1 MEEQKIPGYG
11 QRGVPWQAVAGEKP
25 TRQRVVVIL
34 ILLVTLLVAYL
45 DRVNI
50 SVLVADDTFLQEM
63 GIKGDALAMGSL
75 MSVFLF
81 TYAITNA
88 LLSPL
93 GDLWGPRK
101 VMAAAIVLW
110 MISCVY
116 GGVVS
121 TFAGMVAARCILG
134 LGEGMHWPMQ
144 MKYVKNW
151 FPPQERARANSTWLI
166 GLTAGPALAM
176 PFMVWI
182 IGEWGWRASFFALAA
197 LGLIP
202 LVLIWFFT
210 ADSPRASNRI
220 NHLELEYI
228 ELGLQ
233 SEAQA
238 LATGA
243 AAEPNS
249 AWENWKGFLLNFDY
263 WLCVVFYVFSTSAWW
278 GLATWIP
285 SYLKQAMGF
294 SWQSMGF
301 WANAPYAAGIVALII
316 AGYVTDK
323 IERKATFGI
332 LHMLGAAVGIYFAA
346 HATGQVEAAL
356 WLILAVSSLL
366 IGQPGHWAIIQKVV
380 PARALGAG
388 SGFESCL
395 GSLGGAITPMIVGY
409 FINMT
414 GSYMGGLMC
423 LVVFCLTGAVAMITL
438 WLRRV

>member
-1 MEEQKIPGYG
+1 MGEQKTPGYG
-11 QRGVPWQAVAGEKP
+11 QSGLNWPAVAGEKP

-63 GIKGDALAMGSL
+63 GIQGDALAMGSL
-75 MSVFLF
+75 MSIFLF

-101 VMAAAIVLW
+101 VMSVAIILW

-116 GGVVS
+116 GGIVS
-121 TFAGMVAARCILG
+121 SFTGMVVARCILG

-182 IGEWGWRASFFALAA
+182 IGEWGWRSSFFALAA

-210 ADSPRASNRI
+210 TDSPRESKRI
-220 NHLELEYI
+220 NHLELEHI
-228 ELGLQ
+228 EYGLRT
-233 SEAQA
+233 EAEA
-238 LATGA
+238 LATRA
-243 AAEPNS
+243 VADSNS
-249 AWENWKGFLLNFDY
+249 DRENWKGFLLNFDY

-294 SWQSMGF
+294 SWKSMGF

-380 PARALGAG
+380 PAKALGAG

-409 FINMT
+409 FINVT

-423 LVVFCLTGAVAMITL
+423 LVVFCLIGAVAMITL
-438 WLRRV
+438 WVRKV

>member
-1 MEEQKIPGYG
+1 M
-11 QRGVPWQAVAGEKP
+11 GENKSPKNEDCLAWRATAEKKP
-25 TRQRVVVIL
+25 TKQRVVVIL

-50 SVLVADDTFLQEM
+50 SVLVADDTFLQDM
-63 GIKGDALAMGSL
+63 GIKGDAVAIGSL
-75 MSVFLF
+75 MSMFLL

-88 LLSPL
+88 ILSPL

-101 VMAAAIVLW
+101 VMSLAIVFW
-110 MISCVY
+110 IISCAY

-121 TFAGMVAARCILG
+121 TFGGMIAARCILG

-151 FPPQERARANSTWLI
+151 FPPGERARANSTWLI

-176 PFMVWI
+176 PFMVWV
-182 IGEWGWRASFFALAA
+182 IGEWGWRTSFFALASV
-197 LGLIP
+197 GFIP
-202 LVLIWFFT
+202 LALIWFFT
-210 ADSPRASNRI
+210 TDYPRESQTI

-228 ELGLQ
+228 ESGLRI
-233 SEAQA
+233 EAEA
-238 LATGA
+238 VATRDVA
-243 AAEPNS
+243 APVSN
-249 AWENWKGFLLNFDY
+249 WDNWKGFLLNFDY

-294 SWQSMGF
+294 SWKSMGF
-301 WANAPYAAGIVALII
+301 WANAPYAAGIVALIV
-316 AGYVTDK
+316 AGYLTDK

-356 WLILAVSSLL
+356 WLILAVASLL
-366 IGQPGHWAIIQKVV
+366 IGQPGHWSIIQKVV
-380 PARALGAG
+380 PASALGAG

-395 GSLGGAITPMIVGY
+395 GSLGGAITPMVVGY
-409 FINMT
+409 FINAT
-414 GSYMGGLMC
+414 GSFMGGLMC
-423 LVVFCLTGAVAMITL
+423 LVTFCLLGAIAMIAL
-438 WLRRV
+438 WLRKV